1 MRKIL
6 YYVYDNVSLRLS
18 FSLYFISAVILLT
31 IYITLNDT
39 KNASLQTIK
48 SDISLLLTY
57 ITIFFIIGIL
67 FIIFTGPFLNINISK
82 KRIYFKLEEH
92 RVFLYIR
99 FFIEYLILL
108 ANMFYFI
115 INVVLLFYSFTESTT
130 HTYFWINLF
139 IILFT
144 TFLILFYQVVTFV
157 KHYILIAKD
166 ASKEKLNNEIDIAM
180 AVISI
185 TSILITSGFEINKFV
200 SKGLSKPMNTQLD
213 FTDLFI
219 ILTPILLIMYTL
231 KLFIIFREQII
242 DFIKGF
248 MR

>member
-1 MRKIL
+1 MRKAL
-6 YYVYDNVSLRLS
+6 YYVYSNVSLTFS
-18 FSLYFISAVILLT
+18 FTLYFISTVILST
-31 IYITLNDT
+31 IYITINDT
-39 KNASLQTIK
+39 QNDALQVIK
-48 SDISLLLTY
+48 SDISLFLTY
-57 ITIFFIIGIL
+57 ITIFLIL
-67 FIIFTGPFLNINISK
+67 CILLIVFTGPFLNIDISK

-115 INVVLLFYSFTESTT
+115 INVVLLFYIFTESTV
-130 HTYFWINLF
+130 HIYFWIDLF

-144 TFLILFYQVVTFV
+144 TFLMLFYQVVTFL
-157 KHYILIAKD
+157 KHYVLIAKD
-166 ASKEKLNNEIDIAM
+166 ASKEKLNNEIDITM
-180 AVISI
+180 AITSI
-185 TSILITSGFEINKFV
+185 TSILITSGFEINRFV
-200 SKGLSKPMNTQLD
+200 SKGLSKPINTQLD
-213 FTDLFI
+213 FTGLFI

-242 DFIKGF
+242 DFIKDF

>member
-1 MRKIL
+1 MKKAL
-6 YYVYDNVSLRLS
+6 YYVYSNVSLIFS
-18 FSLYFISAVILLT
+18 FILYFISTVILFTL
-31 IYITLNDT
+31 YITINDT
-39 KNASLQTIK
+39 QNDALQVIK
-48 SDISLLLTY
+48 SDISLFLTY
-57 ITIFFIIGIL
+57 IIIFLILGIL
-67 FIIFTGPFLNINISK
+67 LIVFTGPFLNIDISK

-115 INVVLLFYSFTESTT
+115 INVVLLFYSLTESTV
-130 HTYFWINLF
+130 HIYFWIDLF

-144 TFLILFYQVVTFV
+144 TFLVLFYQIVTFV

-166 ASKEKLNNEIDIAM
+166 ASKEKLNNEIDITM

-200 SKGLSKPMNTQLD
+200 SKGLSKPINTQLD

-242 DFIKGF
+242 NFIKDF